1 MLPQHC
7 DDLFFRKPA
16 SLHRSVP
23 CSGRTLTPRGGIS
36 QWQVIASRWLLAPFY
51 LGLAV
56 SLVVLLIKF
65 GQKIVKLVTYSL
77 FSSGSDVIPVVL
89 SLIDLSLIANLMLIV
104 MFSGY
109 ENFVS
114 RFELYDQK
122 CKPAWMGHV
131 GFGDLKIK
139 LLTSIVAISA
149 VHLLESFMNIDQ
161 TSDRELEWSI
171 GIQITLVLTGVLLAI
186 MNRVSGQ
193 GQH

>member
-1 MLPQHC
+1 MMDNSPVSG
-7 DDLFFRKPA
+7 KP
-16 SLHRSVP
+16 H
-23 CSGRTLTPRGGIS
+23 GRAERLVERTIF
-36 QWQVIASRWLLAPFY
+36 ASRWLLAPFY
-51 LGLAV
+51 LGLVV

-77 FSSGSDVIPVVL
+77 FSSGNEVIPVVL

-114 RFELYDQK
+114 RFELDDQK
-122 CKPAWMGHV
+122 YKPAWMGHV